1 VFNIILSMNN
11 FDLIEVIQKTFNDN
25 IKIFLFQKLKTEN
38 PIIDTIVSTIIF
50 TCMSYIVKVMYEN
63 DALNKLWT
71 GHGPSDIYDKIKS
84 CFVKKYSITFEGKR
98 CSAMSY
104 SSYPVISSCFTNS
117 FKALWEDIIVN
128 IDKNDTIHELKELCA
143 SLDTNKYHNNA
154 TEEYDL
160 YIVSQKKSFL
170 YNKEL
175 KIYAIAD
182 ISSEDLNGEK
192 DKPSTKTDKISI
204 TLYSYHTNIN
214 AIKNH
219 VNNLKN
225 NYLKSI
231 EKSRNSKKFVYTLVK
246 TKYEDYKYE
255 CWSEYPFDSTRTF
268 NNMFFENQQQIVNK
282 IQFFLDNK
290 DWYYEMGI
298 PYSLGIGLHGPPGT
312 GKTSFFKCLANM
324 TGRHL
329 VILSLKLI
337 KTRRQLDDFFFEDR
351 YNSNNKAHS
360 VGFDKKIII
369 IEDIDCL
376 GEIVWKREDKKDT
389 AFSKKGTGK
398 RLNLNKLSPTASV
411 NVADVIQTFVE
422 ASDEQNKMITS
433 LTKPLEDD
441 PITLDDILNLWDGLK
456 ETPGRILGI
465 SSNHYDKL
473 DPALTRP
480 GRIDITL
487 KLDNASHNIIQ
498 QIYKRYYNVAIDE
511 KKIKKICNNFYSPA
525 ELINCYVMH
534 KDDPVAFI
542 ARLMKNEKF

>member
-1 VFNIILSMNN
+1 MPS
-11 FDLIEVIQKTFNDN
+11 FDFMEIIQKTFNDT
-25 IKIFLFQKLKTEN
+25 IKISLFQKMKTEN
-38 PIIDTIVSTIIF
+38 PLIDAIGSTAIF
-50 TCMSYIVKVMYEN
+50 TIMSYFVKILYEN
-63 DALNKLWT
+63 DALNKIW
-71 GHGPSDIYDKIKS
+71 PANIYDKIKS
-84 CFVKKYSITFEGKR
+84 CFIKKYSVAFEGKR

-104 SSYPVISSCFTNS
+104 SSYPIISSCFTDS
-117 FKALWEDIIVN
+117 FKALWEDIIIN
-128 IDKNDTIHELKELCA
+128 IDKNDTIYELKELCA
-143 SLDTNKYHNNA
+143 SLDTNKYNNSLNDN
-154 TEEYDL
+154 YDL
-160 YIVSQKKSFL
+160 YIVSQKNAFL

-182 ISSEDLNGEK
+182 ILSEDLNGEK
-192 DKPSTKTDKISI
+192 DKPSTKTDKITI

-214 AIKNH
+214 EIKKYIN
-219 VNNLKN
+219 KIKDR
-225 NYLKSI
+225 YLESI

-268 NNMFFENQQQIVNK
+268 NNMFFENQTQIVNK

-290 DWYYEMGI
+290 EWYYEMGI

-376 GEIVWKREDKKDT
+376 GEIVWKREDKKET
-389 AFSKKGTGK
+389 VSTKNKSGK
-398 RLNLNKLSPTASV
+398 SLNLNKLSPTASV

-473 DPALTRP
+473 DPALIRP

-487 KLDNASHNIIQ
+487 KLDNATHNIIQ
-498 QIYKRYYNVAIDE
+498 QMCKRYYNVSIDDKKL
-511 KKIKKICNNFYSPA
+511 KKINNKFYSPA
-525 ELINCYVMH
+525 EIINCYVMH
-534 KDDPVAFI
+534 KDDPTAFI
-542 ARLMKNEKF
+542 ARLTKNEKF